1 MLCYIYTVLPEKK
14 LNLNCHQVIF
24 ELSFYIYLKTKT
36 QLVLKL
42 IKWFFYTYNCVVSFF
57 LLRLANKK
65 LCRKARKMWYF
76 LWKVWCAICNFLS
89 RCKGLHQ
96 VFCLCRE
103 WIWSELHVPSLTSD
117 LSKPQQLSTYAL
129 TLFQYKTLVDGI
141 DVRVGEYHSLM
152 IIINNNSLNARNLLT
167 SKYSVLL
174 FCVIKFF
181 TNSAKLLNLGLIMK
195 TNRIFGAGGCKPD
208 HCWKPSNTDHC

>member
-42 IKWFFYTYNCVVSFF
+42 IKWFFYTYNCVVSSF
-57 LLRLANKK
+57 LLRLENKK

-96 VFCLCRE
+96 VFCFCRE

-152 IIINNNSLNARNLLT
+152 IIIKVKLIVSMHIICWPVNTVYCCFAWLNSSWTLRSFST
-167 SKYSVLL
+167 W
-174 FCVIKFF
+174 
-181 TNSAKLLNLGLIMK
+181 G
-195 TNRIFGAGGCKPD
+195 
-208 HCWKPSNTDHC
+208 W